1 MLSVDEAP
9 EATEVGFRVAVTP
22 LGAPE
27 TLRFTVS
34 DDPDVT
40 AVETVLLVLLPATTE
55 TDVGLALIE
64 KSFVVPQLRAAG
76 ATQAFPLGA
85 EFENSNCTV

>member
-1 MLSVDEAP
+1 MP
-9 EATEVGFRVAVTP
+9 EATDVGFSVVVTP

-40 AVETVLLVLLPATTE
+40 VVEIVLLVLLPATTE
-55 TDVGLALIE
+55 TDDGLALIE
-64 KSFVVPQLRAAG
+64 KSFVVPQLGAAG
-76 ATQAFPLGA
+76 ATQALPFGA
-85 EFENSNCTV
+85 EFENSN

>member
-9 EATEVGFRVAVTP
+9 EATDVGLRVAVTP

-34 DDPDVT
+34 DDPDVI
-40 AVETVLLVLLPATTE
+40 AVEIVLLVLLPATTE
-55 TDVGLALIE
+55 TDDGLALIE
-64 KSFVVPQLRAAG
+64 KSFAVPHEGLTD
-76 ATQAFPLGA
+76 TQAFPLGA
-85 EFENSNCTV
+85 ALENSNW